1 VTQPSFPRVTV
12 VSDHHIIRS
21 YISRTYPTMFTHVSK
36 AVGRLQPLRRRYLL
50 MTSQGCEF
58 RMTGCSMTTGSSSS
72 SDYFDILGVE
82 RTFVQSPD
90 ELKTKYKS
98 LMTRFHPD
106 RHTTSSDE
114 IKIQQALLATN
125 VTRAYS
131 VIEDPLARAL
141 HLLELDGHTIGGES
155 DQSSVLMSNSFLM
168 EIMEARE
175 EVDHASTDAQLKPLL
190 KACQIRQSELCQ
202 ELEKSF
208 NNDYNVDEA
217 KLQTAQLQYWR
228 RIEET
233 ILDKITSTE

>member
-1 VTQPSFPRVTV
+1 
-12 VSDHHIIRS
+12 
-21 YISRTYPTMFTHVSK
+21 
-36 AVGRLQPLRRRYLL
+36 

-58 RMTGCSMTTGSSSS
+58 RMTGCSMTTGSSSSS

-90 ELKTKYKS
+90 ELKSKYKS
-98 LMTRFHPD
+98 LMTKFHPD

-155 DQSSVLMSNSFLM
+155 DQPSVLMSNSFLM

-228 RIEET
+228 RIEEK

>member
-1 VTQPSFPRVTV
+1 
-12 VSDHHIIRS
+12 
-21 YISRTYPTMFTHVSK
+21 
-36 AVGRLQPLRRRYLL
+36 

-58 RMTGCSMTTGSSSS
+58 RITGGSCLMTSGSSSS
-72 SDYFDILGVE
+72 SDYFNILGVE

-98 LMTRFHPD
+98 LMTKFHPD

-131 VIEDPLARAL
+131 VIEDPLTRAL
-141 HLLELDGHTIGGES
+141 HLLELHGHTIGGES
-155 DQSSVLMSNSFLM
+155 DQSSVAMSNAFLM

-175 EVDHASTDAQLKPLL
+175 EVEHASTDAQLKPLL
-190 KACQIRQSELCQ
+190 NACQLRQSQLCL

-208 NNDYNVDEA
+208 NDHSVDDA

>member
-1 VTQPSFPRVTV
+1 MT
-12 VSDHHIIRS
+12 
-21 YISRTYPTMFTHVSK
+21 
-36 AVGRLQPLRRRYLL
+36 LQGWEL
-50 MTSQGCEF
+50 
-58 RMTGCSMTTGSSSS
+58 RMTGFCSIMTGSSSS
-72 SDYFDILGVE
+72 SDYFNILGVE

-90 ELKTKYKS
+90 ELKSKYKS
-98 LMTRFHPD
+98 LMTKFHPD

-114 IKIQQALLATN
+114 IRIQQALLATN

-141 HLLELDGHTIGGES
+141 HLLELDGHMIIGES
-155 DQSSVLMSNSFLM
+155 DQSSVVMSNAFLM

-175 EVDHASTDAQLKPLL
+175 KVEHASTDAQLKPLL
-190 KACQIRQSELCQ
+190 KACQIRQSEVCQ

-208 NNDYNVDEA
+208 NSDHRVDDA

-233 ILDKITSTE
+233 ILEKITTTE

>member
-1 VTQPSFPRVTV
+1 
-12 VSDHHIIRS
+12 
-21 YISRTYPTMFTHVSK
+21 MFTHVSK
-36 AVGRLQPLRRRYLL
+36 AVGRLQPLRRQCLL
-50 MTSQGCEF
+50 TKSQGCEL
-58 RMTGCSMTTGSSSS
+58 RITGCCSMMTGSSS
-72 SDYFDILGVE
+72 SDYFNILGVK

-90 ELKTKYKS
+90 ELKSKYKS
-98 LMTRFHPD
+98 LMTKFHPD
-106 RHTTSSDE
+106 RHMTSSE
-114 IKIQQALLATN
+114 ENKFQQALLATN

-141 HLLELDGHTIGGES
+141 HLLELDGLTIGGES
-155 DQSSVLMSNSFLM
+155 DQSSVVMSNAFLM

-175 EVDHASTDAQLKPLL
+175 GVEHASTDAQLKPLL

-208 NNDYNVDEA
+208 NNDHSVDDA